1 MKIFQAFIVLASAI
15 AAATGAAVRP
25 AYGAPVYAQPSYDEP
40 ASYTYS
46 YGVND
51 GYSGANFNA
60 DESRDGYATKGS
72 YSVALPDGRVQTV
85 TYNVDG
91 YNGYVADVSYTDTGE
106 AQYPCCCSLLWIQK
120 TSEHTMLQSLSLSPS
135 ESESD

>member
-91 YNGYVADVSYTDTGE
+91 YNGYVADVSYTGE
-106 AQYPCCCSLLWIQK
+106 AQYPEYHAPAVYK
-120 TSEHTMLQSLSLSPS
+120 ADPVYAAPS
-135 ESESD
+135 YGYRRPAYHA